1 MENDLIQ
8 YILEHRLHIDRDLEN
23 FSNIIINSEGNVGA
37 EKSTKKMLMKSWYDG
52 YLLSLYVGIKTNSRK
67 RDYKQLE
74 KAIRGWSSRK
84 KQYLYLI
91 SMLLA
96 KPEVQNELNLDSR
109 QNLNNI
115 PNLKSLS
122 DSIKRVCDEYAF
134 GGLQFLKEQYDKD
147 DTIFEDVLAE
157 KIKDLVSG
165 AN

>member
-8 YILEHRLHIDRDLEN
+8 HILEHRLHIDRDLEN
-23 FSNIIINSEGNVGA
+23 FSNNIINTEGYKT
-37 EKSTKKMLMKSWYDG
+37 EKTIKKMLMQTWYDG

-74 KAIRGWSSRK
+74 KSNRGWISRK

-109 QNLNNI
+109 QSLNNI

-122 DSIKRVCDEYAF
+122 DSIKKVCDEYAF
-134 GGLQFLKEQYDKD
+134 GGLQFLKDQYDKD
-147 DTIFEDVLAE
+147 DTIFDDILAE

-165 AN
+165 IN